1 MNILRIHC
9 EQLAQAAPQGGTGA
23 FISMIIPFALMF
35 LLLYVLIIRPQ
46 RKKEQERL
54 GMIQN
59 VKKNDYV
66 LTTGGIYGTVMG
78 VKDNE
83 ITLKIDDTNNTR
95 VKLAKSAIIGVEKA
109 AYDSGNN
116 N

>member
-1 MNILRIHC
+1 MNIF
-9 EQLAQAAPQGGTGA
+9 QLAQAGGNSTSA

-54 GMIQN
+54 NMIQN
-59 VKKNDYV
+59 VKKNDYI
-66 LTTGGIYGTVMG
+66 LTTGGIYGTVLG

-83 ITLKIDDTNNTR
+83 VTLKIDDSNNTK
-95 VKLAKSAIIGVEKA
+95 VKLAKSAIIGVEKSA
-109 AYDSGNN
+109 PSTNN
-116 N
+116 E

>member
-1 MNILRIHC
+1 MNIIQVHC
-9 EQLAQAAPQGGTGA
+9 EQLAQAAQQGGTGA

-66 LTTGGIYGTVMG
+66 LTTGGIYGIVVG
-78 VKDNE
+78 IKDNE
-83 ITLKIDDTNNTR
+83 ITLKIDDTNNTK
-95 VKLAKSAIIGVEKA
+95 VKLAKSAIIGVEKSA
-109 AYDSGNN
+109 STSDQP
-116 N
+116 

>member
-1 MNILRIHC
+1 
-9 EQLAQAAPQGGTGA
+9 
-23 FISMIIPFALMF
+23 MIIPFALMF

-54 GMIQN
+54 NMIQN

-66 LTTGGIYGTVMG
+66 LTTGGIYGTVLG

-83 ITLKIDDTNNTR
+83 VTLKIDDSNNTR
-95 VKLAKSAIIGVEKA
+95 IKLAKSAIIGVEK
-109 AYDSGNN
+109 SVSSTNN
-116 N
+116 E

>member
-1 MNILRIHC
+1 MNIF
-9 EQLAQAAPQGGTGA
+9 QLAQAAPQNGTGSI
-23 FISMIIPFALMF
+23 ISMIIPFALMF

-66 LTTGGIYGTVMG
+66 LTTGGIYGTVLA

-83 ITLKIDDTNNTR
+83 VILKIDDSNNTK
-95 VKLAKSAIIGVEKA
+95 VKLAKSAIIGVEKTA
-109 AYDSGNN
+109 PDSGINN
-116 N
+116 

>member
-9 EQLAQAAPQGGTGA
+9 EQLAQAAPQGGSGA

-66 LTTGGIYGTVMG
+66 LTTGGIYGTVIG
-78 VKDNE
+78 VKD
-83 ITLKIDDTNNTR
+83 
-95 VKLAKSAIIGVEKA
+95 KLAKSAIIGVEKTA
-109 AYDSGNN
+109 PDAGSNN
-116 N
+116 